1 MCSWICAKHM
11 CVNMC
16 PVEVTTY
23 YLLLPP
29 FRHPLTFHAPE
40 GPPGRQQE
48 APQEPP
54 FIRSAIESRR
64 SRSANILPLLD
75 LRLRA
80 GQGTN

>member
-54 FIRSAIESRR
+54 RTPKKAHIKHYLFFRFFFLISLFFRFLFAFS
-64 SRSANILPLLD
+64 
-75 LRLRA
+75 
-80 GQGTN
+80 